1 MDVICSCSYNGAL
14 QRAENHSAVY
24 HQIYCAPLPQTD
36 AVAMCYGTPQS
47 APRLQS
53 SLPVPHQ
60 RCCPAIRLLH
70 TCAPSESVHLAHTAL
85 FVLLKGRGKTLHCFF
100 SICLFVC
107 MAQEIKEDLLKVND
121 FVPMREKT
129 PLCKLQVPSYSFA
142 FQLDISAFKRSNH
155 SNYLQVTLG
164 F

>member
-1 MDVICSCSYNGAL
+1 MDIICSCSYNGAL

-24 HQIYCAPLPQTD
+24 HQIYRTPLPQGCEAD

-60 RCCPAIRLLH
+60 QCCPAIRLLH
-70 TCAPSESVHLAHTAL
+70 ACAPSESVHLAHTAL

-100 SICLFVC
+100 SVCLFALLRRLRRTYWKLMILYPWGKKHLSVSC
-107 MAQEIKEDLLKVND
+107 RFPHTVLPFNWTFLPSKEA
-121 FVPMREKT
+121 T
-129 PLCKLQVPSYSFA
+129 T
-142 FQLDISAFKRSNH
+142 
-155 SNYLQVTLG
+155 VTTSRWH
-164 F
+164 